1 MQMYSVVNVENLKLY
16 EPPLIMDTDE
26 VGTVP
31 TINDFAPKYL
41 NEFLEGIILHRR
53 TRTSQ
58 QGDVEY
64 LRVGFKAMHPNK
76 ARWLEKEKVR
86 EQFHHLPTD

>member
-1 MQMYSVVNVENLKLY
+1 MHIYSVVNLENLKLY

-31 TINDFAPKYL
+31 TIDDFAPEYL
-41 NEFLEGIILHRR
+41 DELPEDIILDRR
-53 TRTSQ
+53 NNTSWR
-58 QGDVEY
+58 GDVEY
-64 LRVGFKAMHPNK
+64 LRVRFKGMHPSK

-86 EQFHHLPTD
+86 EQFSNFPID